1 MTEEGG
7 DVIADEPLTSDP
19 SRASD
24 QALRLR
30 RLGMASAS
38 YLVSFTI
45 VAICAWLEL
54 LSWQVAAAFLA
65 FSLTILGAFLLVF
78 RTGMNLRFS
87 DPSLTAIQ
95 MVASMLPMLY
105 VMFHLDSGQARAI
118 LLMTVIVPALY
129 GMLALGSRQMIAV
142 SGIFLALYATLISGL
157 WLWRAEV
164 MTPSLELIQAA
175 TFVLVVS
182 QIAIIGGFVS
192 DLRQKLKD
200 RNAELNEALTK
211 ITDMANHDQ
220 LTGLSNRR
228 HLFSI
233 LEQETS
239 RYHRAHGPFS
249 IGIID
254 LDHFKSVNDTY
265 GHAIGDTVLCR
276 VSETAAVS
284 LRNVDALGRYGGEEF
299 LLVMPQTSLEG
310 AWITAERVRERIA
323 ALRYPEISENLRS
336 TASIGIAEYRTGE
349 SIDETIHRADHALY
363 RAKEDG
369 RNRCRVEES
378 A

>member
-1 MTEEGG
+1 
-7 DVIADEPLTSDP
+7 
-19 SRASD
+19 
-24 QALRLR
+24 
-30 RLGMASAS
+30 MASVS
-38 YLVSFTI
+38 YLVSFTL

-54 LSWQVAAAFLA
+54 LSWEVAAAFLA
-65 FSLTILGAFLLVF
+65 FSLTVLGAFLLVF

-95 MVASMLPMLY
+95 MVASIPPIFY
-105 VMFHLDSGQARAI
+105 VMFQLDAGQARAA
-118 LLMTVIVPALY
+118 LLMIVMVPALY
-129 GMLALGSRQMIAV
+129 GLLALGSRQMIAV
-142 SGIFLALYATLISGL
+142 SGIFLAFYAALIAAL
-157 WLWRAEV
+157 WVWRTEV
-164 MTPSLELIQAA
+164 MTPSLELIQTA

-200 RNAELNEALTK
+200 RNAELNEALTT

-239 RYHRAHGPFS
+239 RFYRAHGPFC

-254 LDHFKSVNDTY
+254 LDHFKSVNDTC

-276 VSETAAVS
+276 VSETAAAS
-284 LRNVDALGRYGGEEF
+284 LRKIDAIGRYGGEEF

-310 AWITAERVRERIA
+310 ARITAERVRERIA
-323 ALRYPEISENLRS
+323 ELRYPEISDDLRS

-349 SIDETIHRADHALY
+349 PIDETIQRADRALY
-363 RAKEDG
+363 RAKDDG